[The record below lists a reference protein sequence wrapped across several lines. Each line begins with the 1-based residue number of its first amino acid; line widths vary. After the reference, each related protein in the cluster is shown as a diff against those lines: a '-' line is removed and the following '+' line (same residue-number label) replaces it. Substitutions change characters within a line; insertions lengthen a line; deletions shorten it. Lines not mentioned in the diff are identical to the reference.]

1 MKPLQNTLEIK
12 KDTKEAIKDYHKD
25 GASVVRGVLSLEW
38 ISLMRK
44 AVQRILDQPGNA
56 SVEYTPAGEQ
66 GRFYGDFFLW
76 RQDADFEKFMR
87 FSPLPELVATVMESS
102 KIHFFYDPLLVKEP
116 KTKEITP
123 WHQDLPYWPLRGP
136 NILSIWV
143 PFDPINCQNGGVS
156 FIKGSHRWKERYAP
170 TAFGKD
176 SGFGEIYEKMGW
188 EPLPDFEKEKK
199 SYCWLNFATE
209 PGDVIIFHPLT
220 IHGSGGNLSVKER
233 RRALAMRYFGDDTLW
248 DSRPGT
254 FIEKDTLRDLLPGLN
269 LNDGDVPNS
278 PLFPLL
284 WPS

>member
-102 KIHFFYDPLLVKEP
+102 KIHFFM
-116 KTKEITP
+116 
-123 WHQDLPYWPLRGP
+123 
-136 NILSIWV
+136 
-143 PFDPINCQNGGVS
+143 IN
-156 FIKGSHRWKERYAP
+156 FW
-170 TAFGKD
+170 
-176 SGFGEIYEKMGW
+176 
-188 EPLPDFEKEKK
+188 
-199 SYCWLNFATE
+199 
-209 PGDVIIFHPLT
+209 
-220 IHGSGGNLSVKER
+220 
-233 RRALAMRYFGDDTLW
+233 
-248 DSRPGT
+248 
-254 FIEKDTLRDLLPGLN
+254 
-269 LNDGDVPNS
+269 
-278 PLFPLL
+278 
-284 WPS
+284 